1 VERLRFYIEGGIT
14 SIRDTGSDGETPFLL
29 KEWVNEG
36 RLAGPRVFAAGSLI
50 TGKGGHGAE
59 VDIESGP
66 PRACAKPVRT
76 TGAKRC
82 ASSSGKGADFIK
94 LREEV
99 KAAVDEAHSLGIKV
113 TVDAETFYIERAVR
127 AGVDMVEH
135 PLPRTDETIRLMAEK
150 GVESDPTLIPYTLI
164 FRLAGGYFGSTSRR
178 FTFSDSANFAVVKKM
193 KDAGVKLG
201 IGTDL
206 VSDWYR
212 YLPWP
217 YHEEMRQFVRLGY
230 TVPEVLGIATR
241 VNAELLDM
249 GDKLGTLEVGKL
261 ADVLVVAGNPDVTLD
276 DIAKV
281 DLVIRDGRLQVQGG
295 AVVTPRHELS
305 APPVN
310 RAPGGDRRVP

>member
-1 VERLRFYIEGGIT
+1 MYKRQERLRYYIEGGIT

-36 RLAGPRVFAAGSLI
+36 RLTGPRVFAAGSLI
-50 TGKGGHGAE
+50 TGKGGHGGE
-59 VDIESGP
+59 VDIESG
-66 PRACAKPVRT
+66 AALASVRE
-76 TGAKRC
+76 
-82 ASSSGKGADFIK
+82 ASGPDEWREAVRQQFRKGADFIK
-94 LREEV
+94 LSSHFSEEEV

-230 TVPEVLGIATR
+230 TVPE
-241 VNAELLDM
+241 
-249 GDKLGTLEVGKL
+249 
-261 ADVLVVAGNPDVTLD
+261 
-276 DIAKV
+276 
-281 DLVIRDGRLQVQGG
+281 
-295 AVVTPRHELS
+295 LS
-305 APPVN
+305 LIHI
-310 RAPGGDRRVP
+310 